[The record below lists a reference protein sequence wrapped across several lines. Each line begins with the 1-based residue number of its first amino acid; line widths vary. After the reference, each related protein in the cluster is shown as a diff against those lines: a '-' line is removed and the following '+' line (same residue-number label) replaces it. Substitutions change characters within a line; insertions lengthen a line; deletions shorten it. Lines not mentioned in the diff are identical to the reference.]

1 MRALRKLSST
11 YRAKGSHSGRPA
23 TQNQK
28 QLRSRRSQRK
38 ERWQVWGAYSAYYS
52 SEEYIY
58 RTCTRTFATVPPRAE
73 SKPPPA
79 VQQVNDVG
87 TQ

>member
-1 MRALRKLSST
+1 M
-11 YRAKGSHSGRPA
+11 
-23 TQNQK
+23 
-28 QLRSRRSQRK
+28 
-38 ERWQVWGAYSAYYS
+38 WGAYSAYYS

>member
-1 MRALRKLSST
+1 M
-11 YRAKGSHSGRPA
+11 
-23 TQNQK
+23 
-28 QLRSRRSQRK
+28 
-38 ERWQVWGAYSAYYS
+38 WGAYSAYYS

-87 TQ
+87 LGHDFYFSFDHAIFFSRLSLRQMTVP